1 MSRSSA
7 SKSVEAREPSFGWSR
22 APSLPLSAR
31 PRRDFAKF
39 DDCNDLA
46 DLPSAVWQH
55 RLRVSGDSEQA
66 ITNGYQH
73 LQPAKWPYSSNSWLF
88 CRQRLHAKLDNH
100 RRRWKNTLELIIL
113 PVSGGFYR
121 PTWLPAWPFAGCL
134 LLARGSGNSQQ
145 RIHNAVRR
153 DKGHL
158 NALRIVLGKRYP
170 SEPWLWVFVFRFDPD
185 QVSAAD
191 LRYTSAE

>member
-1 MSRSSA
+1 MG
-7 SKSVEAREPSFGWSR
+7 AREPSYGWSR
-22 APSLPLSAR
+22 APSLPLSAH

-39 DDCNDLA
+39 DDYDG
-46 DLPSAVWQH
+46 SANLSTAGCQH
-55 RLRVSGDSEQA
+55 QRVSARSEQA
-66 ITNGYQH
+66 ITSGCRNRR
-73 LQPAKWPYSSNSWLF
+73 PVKWPISSNSWLF

-145 RIHNAVRR
+145 RIRNAVRR

-191 LRYTSAE
+191 LRYTPAE

>member
-1 MSRSSA
+1 MAGATHPRFRYRRTRGATLPILTTVTNWQTSR
-7 SKSVEAREPSFGWSR
+7 V
-22 APSLPLSAR
+22 
-31 PRRDFAKF
+31 
-39 DDCNDLA
+39 LA
-46 DLPSAVWQH
+46 GSTACACPVIVNR
-55 RLRVSGDSEQA
+55 RLRVA
-66 ITNGYQH
+66 APH
-73 LQPAKWPYSSNSWLF
+73 RRPVKWPISLNSWLF
-88 CRQRLHAKLDNH
+88 CRQRLHVKLDNH

-113 PVSGGFYR
+113 PVSGRFYR

-145 RIHNAVRR
+145 RIRNAVRR